1 MTATVPRPS
10 ARSGDVAALRRAR
23 RWRDL
28 VLPLLVGAAVGAFT
42 LGALSR
48 RVTDRDDVLP
58 DPAEAALIGIAFA
71 LAATPRRWAIV
82 ARAAIPVPTFFL
94 YLSVFL
100 GKSPPLAYGGA
111 FAAACCYALFL
122 TALST
127 YFAERPRPLRVDG
140 ARPPRRAAG
149 QA

>member
-1 MTATVPRPS
+1 MTPDLPQSTTP
-10 ARSGDVAALRRAR
+10 SGDVVALRRAR

-28 VLPLLVGAAVGAFT
+28 ALPLLVGAAVGAFT

-48 RVTDRDDVLP
+48 RVTDRDDLLP
-58 DPAEAALIGIAFA
+58 DPAEAALIGIFFA
-71 LAATPRRWAIV
+71 LASTPRSWAIV

-100 GKSPPLAYGGA
+100 GKSPPLAFGGA
-111 FAAACCYALFL
+111 FATACCYALFL
-122 TALST
+122 TALSA

-140 ARPPRRAAG
+140 ARSPRRAA
-149 QA
+149 QT